1 MFKCDVFWYT
11 LLRCVPREPYLNTF
25 YKLTTFHI
33 LHILSIQLPSLLH
46 YYTYSMHVCITTK
59 QNIDYLM
66 SVQCAMNLCAPLS
79 VKNSQKIRSF
89 KVIFRMLSYIPT
101 HSKHEFNIYFNIEQ
115 NITTLFTSCSLQ
127 ILKVRARVTV
137 GIHI

>member
-1 MFKCDVFWYT
+1 MQCIFVYT
-11 LLRCVPREPYLNTF
+11 VLRFVPREPYLNTF

-33 LHILSIQLPSLLH
+33 LHILSIQLPSLFH

-89 KVIFRMLSYIPT
+89 KGNFQDVVIYT
-101 HSKHEFNIYFNIEQ
+101 YTQ
-115 NITTLFTSCSLQ
+115 QTQVQ
-127 ILKVRARVTV
+127 ILFYYLTQHCKVTDV
-137 GIHI
+137 